1 MKVSVIVPVHN
12 VEEYISQ
19 CLDSIIRQ
27 TYKNLEIIVV
37 DDGSTD
43 ASSIICHEFAI
54 KDLRINLIRQ
64 NNCGVSVA
72 RNRGI
77 QLATGQYVTFVDA
90 DDWIEQDM
98 YEKMVAELSTVK
110 SDMMMC
116 DSSLI
121 YNDFA
126 HASTEAI
133 RQGIYT
139 KKQVVK
145 EIYPSLLAMEDF
157 SRIPIVSVCNCLIKR
172 EVLIDNFISF
182 EPNLKY
188 SEDYLFMA
196 EVITKIT
203 SFYYLKNFHL
213 YNYRQRG
220 ESRSKK
226 FQTDWWS
233 NLIFL
238 NKKLKQV
245 LSNCEEFNFD
255 RQLKLQLIHSALFVT
270 KAIANHER
278 FSNEFKLRK
287 LQLLFND
294 DMLQDALYNLKF
306 NNHRAPLKIAL
317 YLMKQRKAFLFLFY
331 WRLLENIR
339 NL

>member
-43 ASSIICHEFAI
+43 ASSQICREFAI

-64 NNCGVSVA
+64 NNFGVSVA

-90 DDWIEQDM
+90 DDWIEEDM
-98 YEKMVAELSTVK
+98 YEKMVAELSNVK

-116 DSSLI
+116 DSTLI
-121 YNDFA
+121 YYDFA

-172 EVLIDNFISF
+172 ELLIDNFISF

-245 LSNCEEFNFD
+245 LINCAEFNFD

-270 KAIANHER
+270 RAIANHEKL
-278 FSNEFKLRK
+278 SNECKLRQ

-294 DMLQDALYNLKF
+294 HKLQDALYNLKF
-306 NNHRAPLKIAL
+306 NNQRASLKIVL
-317 YLMKQRKAFLFLFY
+317 YLIKQRKAFLFLLY

-339 NL
+339 DL